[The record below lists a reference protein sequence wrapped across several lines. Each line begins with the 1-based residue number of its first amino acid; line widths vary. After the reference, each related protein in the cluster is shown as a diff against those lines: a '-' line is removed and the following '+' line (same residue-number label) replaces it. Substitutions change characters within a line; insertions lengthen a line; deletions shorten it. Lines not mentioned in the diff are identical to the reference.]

1 MLTIFQIYNLKK
13 IQHNLKQLNMSIA
26 AKLQIIEEKISKLEQ
41 ENVEIKSKLK
51 NETTVKLLFSII

>member
-1 MLTIFQIYNLKK
+1 
-13 IQHNLKQLNMSIA
+13 MSIA